1 MRLIEGTMSDENI
14 YAAPNTD
21 PTLPVT
27 SSSPIELATL
37 GERFLGSF
45 IDGLILL
52 PVVIPIYFLTGMS
65 AAAASGVKPSYLLT
79 AVTTILV
86 AAIAIAIQYTFL
98 KATGQTIGKKV
109 MKTRMVTPEGN
120 KPEMPDLFKR
130 YGFMYLISLI
140 PVAGVAVSLV
150 DSLMVFKADRRC
162 LHDMIGNTKVVKV
175 RPGEVIS

>member
-1 MRLIEGTMSDENI
+1 MSDENI

-27 SSSPIELATL
+27 SGSPLELATP
-37 GERFLGSF
+37 GERFLGAL
-45 IDGLILL
+45 IDGLILT
-52 PVVIPIYFLTGMS
+52 PVVIPIYFFTGLS
-65 AAAASGVKPSYLLT
+65 AAAVSGAKPSYLLT
-79 AVTTILV
+79 AFATILV
-86 AAIAIAIQYTFL
+86 AVIAIAIQYTFL

-130 YGFMYLISLI
+130 YGFMYLLGLI
-140 PVAGVAVSLV
+140 PFAGVAISLV

-162 LHDMIGNTKVVKV
+162 LHDLIGNTKVVKL